1 MDIDKL
7 FDDIEDAHLMVAVAY
22 KKIAKV
28 HFEIQV
34 VKFNLKQLKAKLKS
48 VFREQNPSLANSPAE
63 DFYVYDFPQYQSV
76 KFTQLQKE
84 QEKMELEGEVKS
96 LLQKINT
103 NENLLNFYSCQPLC
117 GEDDGGCFEDDAQDF
132 WKGN

>member
-1 MDIDKL
+1 MNIDKL
-7 FDDIEDAHLMVAVAY
+7 FDDIEDAHLMVSVAY

-28 HFEIQV
+28 QLEIQV
-34 VKFNLKQLKAKLKS
+34 IRFNLKQLKAKLKS

-84 QEKMELEGEVKS
+84 QEKMELEGEIKS

-103 NENLLNFYSCQPLC
+103 NGNLLNFCSCQSTC
-117 GEDDGGCFEDDAQDF
+117 EEDGGCFEDDTQDF